1 MGYEDATK
9 TAKYDIIVLL
19 STIHHVCQS
28 TENAPAASW
37 GTKHVSFIPEGLV
50 AELAGVRQTSASF
63 LLAASGHAEVTAA
76 IGHL

>member
-1 MGYEDATK
+1 MRMQLKQPNMTLLCYCLQYTMCVSALRWQHLWG
-9 TAKYDIIVLL
+9 AKR
-19 STIHHVCQS
+19 
-28 TENAPAASW
+28 
-37 GTKHVSFIPEGLV
+37 VSFIPEGLV